1 IPWDNV
7 VKDKRFPEPTY
18 RLFRRFDENAAQIH
32 AERVQAQGLSE
43 RREAMGRSVD
53 HVGKEAADYSRQ
65 KQEQTYFSE
74 FLAEHGDLELWED
87 HKETLKFKDIHFSV
101 TDAKTA
107 ALCPRKFIIKK
118 KYGPEPKEMIIMFP
132 VENELIFFPQ
142 WYKMYGNDVLL
153 CRGDGIVGKYWD
165 FDKGDFMERTC
176 PCGFLEKKKCKG
188 IGILQFLLPEIKE
201 AVGVWQI
208 TTGSTNSIKD
218 INGGIKM
225 VKGIAERIAMIP
237 LVLKRVP
244 TKTSKLEKGT
254 VIKGLHFT
262 MQLSLGMSLL
272 ELQRM
277 ALLPPSRALIP
288 HVNESLEAADDVV
301 VSEHESNGKEKSQE
315 LEKDADNEK
324 ENTEKAALYLADLT
338 SRKKELS
345 GILEKIY
352 KTDRK
357 IKEDEA
363 IKLDALVTVR
373 EYRGAIKYWNNV
385 LESLKTDPA

>member
-1 IPWDNV
+1 MPI
-7 VKDKRFPEPTY
+7 K
-18 RLFRRFDENAAQIH
+18 
-32 AERVQAQGLSE
+32 GLSDTF
-43 RREAMGRSVD
+43 RLPRAGIIRLGTRVKTDKACPSKCGND
-53 HVGKEAADYSRQ
+53 KKCRLCLGTGFFQRPKE
-65 KQEQTYFSE
+65 EE
-74 FLAEHGDLELWED
+74 FFVCPDIV
-87 HKETLKFKDIHFSV
+87 KE
-101 TDAKTA
+101 
-107 ALCPRKFIIKK
+107 
-118 KYGPEPKEMIIMFP
+118 KYGETPKEIVIMFP
-132 VENELIFFPQ
+132 VEDELIFFPQ
-142 WYKMYGNDVLL
+142 WYKMYGNDILL
-153 CRGDGIVGKYWD
+153 CRGDGIIGTYWD
-165 FDKGDFMERTC
+165 FDKGDFLERTC
-176 PCGFLEKKKCKG
+176 PCGFLEKKKCTG
-188 IGILQFLLPEIKE
+188 IGILQFLPTEIKE